1 MICSDKDFKYVL
13 RTLRVDLEKNIEVQ
27 NHLFWHE
34 KYIEVQN
41 HHIEVQNHLLH
52 RPVKFFYWQYIV

>member
-13 RTLRVDLEKNIEVQ
+13 RTLRVDLEKYIEVQ

-41 HHIEVQNHLLH
+41 HLFWHEKYNEEQNHHIE
-52 RPVKFFYWQYIV
+52 